1 MPQVIQSDVRQ
12 SGPFQDGFEVLVDQ
26 AVHIHWPSKFRN
38 KDQVHGLWPFFGINN
53 WICRLKFP
61 QLLQSRENPI
71 LQSYDSPTS
80 CTLRLTI
87 FPLTRRPFSQGSF
100 YADGST
106 LPVNVLPLEPDVLA
120 GAHSSGNGNAKQ
132 SPVHRRQRNFQKSF
146 GLLYTED
153 SHLAPSNPWQLC
165 AFGRN
170 LQDHFPLPCLSER
183 RVEHPMS
190 PLDRSRRKTAI

>member
-1 MPQVIQSDVRQ
+1 MPQIIQSYIREA
-12 SGPFQDGFEVLVDQ
+12 GPLQYWLEVLIDE
-26 AVHIHWPSKFRN
+26 AIHIHWPSKLRHEHQVDRFRP
-38 KDQVHGLWPFFGINN
+38 LFGIDN
-53 WICRLKFP
+53 WVRRLDLPELFQP
-61 QLLQSRENPI
+61 SDDPI

-87 FPLTRRPFSQGSF
+87 FPLTRRPFSQGSL

-120 GAHSSGNGNAKQ
+120 GAHSSCNGNTEQ

-153 SHLAPSNPWQLC
+153 PHLAPSNPWQLR

-183 RVEHPMS
+183 RIEHPMNF
-190 PLDRSRRKTAI
+190 LDRSRRK